1 MSNFTIITYIWPINN
16 GLIIHKKTINSL
28 MTKIVIW
35 NSITENTIY
44 VTNKSK
50 EAVRRLIFEKINIEI
65 TIEVEYIS
73 NKSKVNNNKTTSI
86 IQ

>member
-1 MSNFTIITYIWPINN
+1 
-16 GLIIHKKTINSL
+16 

-50 EAVRRLIFEKINIEI
+50 EAVRRLIFEKINIET
-65 TIEVEYIS
+65 TIEVEYIIVI
-73 NKSKVNNNKTTSI
+73 NQK
-86 IQ
+86 

>member
-1 MSNFTIITYIWPINN
+1 MSNFTIITYIWSINN

-50 EAVRRLIFEKINIEI
+50 EAVRRLIFEKINIET

>member
-1 MSNFTIITYIWPINN
+1 
-16 GLIIHKKTINSL
+16 
-28 MTKIVIW
+28 MTKIGIW

-50 EAVRRLIFEKINIEI
+50 EAVRRLIFEKINIE
-65 TIEVEYIS
+65 TTTEVEYIS

>member
-1 MSNFTIITYIWPINN
+1 MNNFTIITYIWPINN

-65 TIEVEYIS
+65 TIEVEYIIVI
-73 NKSKVNNNKTTSI
+73 NQK
-86 IQ
+86 